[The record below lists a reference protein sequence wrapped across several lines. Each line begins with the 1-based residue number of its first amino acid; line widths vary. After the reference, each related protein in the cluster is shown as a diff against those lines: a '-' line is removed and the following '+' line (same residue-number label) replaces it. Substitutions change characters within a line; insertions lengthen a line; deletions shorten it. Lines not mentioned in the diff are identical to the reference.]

1 MSEDPV
7 SYGRRVTAN
16 VVWHGGAVGP
26 EDRARLLG
34 HGGGLVWL
42 TGLSGSG
49 KSTIARRLE
58 QRLFARGV
66 LAYVLDGDNLRHG
79 LNGDLGF
86 SAADREENIRR
97 TGEVA
102 KLMVDAGL
110 LVITALISPF
120 RDDRDR
126 VRALLP
132 EGRFLEVHVATPPA
146 VCEERDPKGL
156 WKRARAGEI
165 KDFTGLD
172 SPYEAPSAPEL
183 VVAAKPSADRETG
196 LTEHTDA
203 ILALLEARGIVRPT

>member
-1 MSEDPV
+1 MSKDPAL
-7 SYGRRVTAN
+7 SARTVTAN
-16 VVWHGGAVGP
+16 VVWHGGAIGP

-34 HGGGLVWL
+34 HGGALVWL

-58 QRLFARGV
+58 QRLFERGV
-66 LAYVLDGDNLRHG
+66 LTYVLDGDNLRHG

-86 SAADREENIRR
+86 SARDREENIRR

-102 KLMVDAGL
+102 RLMVDAGL

-120 RDDRDR
+120 QRDRDR

-132 EGRFLEVHVATPPA
+132 EGRFLEVHVATPLE
-146 VCEERDPKGL
+146 VCERRDPKGL

-165 KDFTGLD
+165 QDFTGLD
-172 SPYEAPSAPEL
+172 SPYEAPRAPEL
-183 VVAAKPSADRETG
+183 VVADREASDREAA
-196 LTEHTDA
+196 LSEHTGA
-203 ILALLEARGIVRPT
+203 ILAMLEARGLVPSR